1 VLAEESTD
9 ARHTDIDRAHARRMA
24 AAHGTSETAEYAAR
38 VLATAIYMI
47 SEAMLVAP
55 SARRPDV
62 ETQLRVAIDLWENG
76 GAA

>member
-9 ARHTDIDRAHARRMA
+9 ARHVDIDRAHARRMA
-24 AAHGTSETAEYAAR
+24 AAHGTSEDFEYAERA
-38 VLATAIYMI
+38 LTTAIYMI
-47 SEAMLVAP
+47 SEAMLAA
-55 SARRPDV
+55 SAARRPEV